1 MADKQISE
9 LVAASSVGA
18 SDLFVLEQSGTAK
31 KLTGQI
37 LENWLVS
44 FANGHGGIQSVAK
57 TSTSGTNPVVD
68 TYTITYAD
76 TTTSTFTVTNGI
88 KGDTG
93 AQTYVWIKW
102 AAQQPT
108 ADNQMSGTP
117 DAWMGVYVGLSSTAP
132 AHYTDYAWYQ
142 IKGDKGDTGDA
153 ITLVDLTA
161 GDHSPGSTD
170 TYTVYAGDTAVGS
183 FTVYQGLNGSG
194 AVSSVN
200 NVNPDA
206 NGNVALTAADIGIG
220 AASSAPASD
229 VVNGAVGT
237 ATVYARGDHRHEL
250 NVPISGTPAN
260 LGTASNGSSTNYAR
274 ADHVHAYPDVF
285 TKLWENQTPTA
296 SFAAQSVA
304 VDLTSYGAILCKY
317 SNGQETDGSCLTAIV
332 FKNTTGMLMAPHES
346 GSGGNFYRSCSPTD
360 SGVAFGDGKKGG
372 TGTVNT
378 DNIPLAIYGIKGIV

>member
-93 AQTYVWIKW
+93 AQTYVWIRW
-102 AAQQPT
+102 AAQNPT
-108 ADNQMSGTP
+108 ADNQISGTP

-132 AHYTDYAWYQ
+132 SHYTDYAWYQ

-220 AASSAPASD
+220 ASSSVPGSD
-229 VVNGAVGT
+229 VVNGSVGT
-237 ATVYARGDHRHEL
+237 ATAYARGDHRHEL
-250 NVPISGTPAN
+250 NVPISGTPSP

-296 SFAAQSVA
+296 SFAAQTVA
-304 VDLTSYGAILCKY
+304 VDLTNYGAIICKY
-317 SNGQETDGSCLTAIV
+317 SNGQETDGSCLTALV
-332 FKNTTGMLMAPHES
+332 FKNTVGMLMAPHES